1 MQSLRVISNETHDLK
16 RVFSARDSERGL
28 KLGWLQNLFYFNI
41 ITTELDTSSI
51 TITDKQVELIVQQ
64 ATYKSHSVGQRLN
77 IVGSKN
83 LRK

>member
-1 MQSLRVISNETHDLK
+1 MQNIRVISNETHDLK
-16 RVFSARDSERGL
+16 RVFSVRYSERGL
-28 KLGWLQNLFYFNI
+28 SWVGQNLFYFNI

-51 TITDKQVELIVQQ
+51 TILTDKQVGLIVKQ

>member
-1 MQSLRVISNETHDLK
+1 MQNLRVISNETHDLK
-16 RVFSARDSERGL
+16 RGFFSVRDSERGL
-28 KLGWLQNLFYFNI
+28 SWVGQNLFYFNI

-51 TITDKQVELIVQQ
+51 TIIDKQVGFIVQQ

-83 LRK
+83 LGK

>member
-1 MQSLRVISNETHDLK
+1 MQNIRVISNETHDLK
-16 RVFSARDSERGL
+16 RVFSVRDSERGL
-28 KLGWLQNLFYFNI
+28 SWVGQNLFYFNI
-41 ITTELDTSSI
+41 ITTEWDTSSL
-51 TITDKQVELIVQQ
+51 TIIDKQVELIVQQ